1 MTDLEQVAAWRT
13 FEARDTLRLQ
23 LTGKIDEWFAKADGS
38 GAVFLR
44 RYRSRRSAQAART
57 TAPGSGGND
66 DL

>member
-38 GAVFLR
+38 GAVFLMNVTDPAEAHR
-44 RYRSRRSAQAART
+44 LLEQL
-57 TAPGSGGND
+57 PLGQ